1 MKGILVL
8 EDGSV
13 FEGISIGVEGERI
26 GKVVLNTAVVGYQE
40 IMTDPANAGKILIL
54 TYPLIG
60 NYGVAKKFYESKRCW
75 IEGLVIK
82 EKSRIHSNWQA
93 DDSFDNFLK
102 KENLIAISDVDTRT
116 LTVKIRDDGEMF
128 AIIST
133 SGAKKDELLKKLKEH
148 KTKNDFIRK
157 ISVKKITEIK
167 GNSSSKNIGILD
179 IGIMNSFI
187 KQLTD
192 LKCSITLLPYNTDAE
207 KILDLNFDGLIV
219 SSGPEEDKT
228 IPEIVETVKKLIGKI
243 PILGISTGHL
253 IISLALGGKLKQ
265 MKIGHH
271 GVNYPV
277 RAFDSFKGDI
287 TVQNHSCIVDEDSIK
302 NKKDVKITL
311 RNVNDETIEETMS
324 EKLKFISTQYYPASP
339 GFDEVNEVFKR
350 FLNMTNRKRSK

>member
-13 FEGISIGVEGERI
+13 FEGISIGIEGEII
-26 GKVVLNTAVVGYQE
+26 GKVALNTAVVGYQE

-60 NYGVAKKFYESKRCW
+60 NYGVAKKFYESKKCW
-75 IEGLVIK
+75 IGGLVIK
-82 EKSRIHSNWQA
+82 EKSRIYSNWQA
-93 DDSFDNFLK
+93 DDSLDNFLK

-133 SGAKKDELLKKLKEH
+133 HRAKKDELLKKLKEH
-148 KTKNDFIRK
+148 KTKKDFIRK

-167 GNSSSKNIGILD
+167 GNSSSKNIGIID

-207 KILDLNFDGLIV
+207 KILGLNFDGLII
-219 SSGPEEDKT
+219 SSGPEEDSV

-243 PILGISTGHL
+243 PLLGISTGHL
-253 IISLALGGKLKQ
+253 IICLALGGKIKQ
-265 MKIGHH
+265 MKIGHR
-271 GVNYPV
+271 GMNYPV
-277 RAFDSFKGDI
+277 KPPSSYKGDI
-287 TVQNHSCIVDEDSIK
+287 TVQNHSLVVDDDSI
-302 NKKDVKITL
+302 NNIKDIKITL
-311 RNVNDETIEETMS
+311 YNVNDKTIEEIES
-324 EKLKFISTQYYPASP
+324 EELKFISTQYYPVSP

-350 FLNMTNRKRSK
+350 FLNITNRNRRK